1 MDPVLIKAAL
11 GGVATLGCIG
21 LFFGIGLAVA
31 AHKFHVEPD
40 PKVEEVLHT
49 LAGAQ
54 CGGCGFPGCEAYA
67 EEVVHNADVPP
78 NLCFPGKKDVADAV
92 AEITG
97 KGAGAVEE
105 MVAVVRCSRVQ
116 GDVHKKYN
124 YIGFGTCSGASIV
137 FAGPSACQ
145 YGCVGF
151 GECAAA
157 CPFGAI
163 TMVNDFPVV
172 DPDECVACG
181 KCVSSCA
188 KGIIK
193 LVPKA
198 NRVIIRC
205 STADS
210 AKVTKSICKVGC
222 IHDKVC
228 IKKCPA
234 DAISEVRGVVTID
247 QEKCMEYGPA
257 CEEACIK
264 ACKKVH
270 CLQPLSIEETYKQ
283 LKQAA

>member
-1 MDPVLIKAAL
+1 MVHDP
-11 GGVATLGCIG
+11 
-21 LFFGIGLAVA
+21 
-31 AHKFHVEPD
+31 
-40 PKVEEVLHT
+40 
-49 LAGAQ
+49 
-54 CGGCGFPGCEAYA
+54 
-67 EEVVHNADVPP
+67 DVPP

-124 YIGFGTCSGASIV
+124 YIGYGTCSGAHLA

-151 GECAAA
+151 GECASV
-157 CPFGAI
+157 CPFDAI

-181 KCVSSCA
+181 TCVSACP

-193 LVPKA
+193 LVPKN

-205 STADS
+205 STGDS

-222 IHDKVC
+222 IHDKAC

-247 QEKCMEYGPA
+247 QEKCMEFGPE
-257 CEEACIK
+257 CKEVCIA

-283 LKQAA
+283 LKQTAA